1 MFSDPMIPAA
11 APTAA
16 EPPFLAGN
24 GAVDD
29 ALALV
34 SEFGSEAALA
44 AQLRAASARA
54 RDNAAH
60 FCRWREVERLIGWMQ
75 TGGTC
80 GLLH

>member
-1 MFSDPMIPAA
+1 MFSDPLIPAA
-11 APTAA
+11 VRAAA

-44 AQLRAASARA
+44 AQLRAAAARA

-75 TGGTC
+75 AGERGG
-80 GLLH
+80 LMH